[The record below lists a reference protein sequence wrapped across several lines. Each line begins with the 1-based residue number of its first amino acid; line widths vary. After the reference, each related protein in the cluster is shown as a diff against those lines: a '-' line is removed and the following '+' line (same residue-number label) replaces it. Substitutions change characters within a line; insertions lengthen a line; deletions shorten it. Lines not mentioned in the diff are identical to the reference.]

1 MAGLGADRTQPLLG
15 ESYKV
20 ILGPMQPAEF
30 EDQQARP
37 IAAGQGVLLQQP
49 TFLELTQQP

>member
-15 ESYKV
+15 EGHKV
-20 ILGPMQPAEF
+20 VLRPMQAAEF

-49 TFLELTQQP
+49 TFPELTQQP

>member
-15 ESYKV
+15 EGHKV
-20 ILGPMQPAEF
+20 ILRPMQPAEF
-30 EDQQARP
+30 EHQQARS
-37 IAAGQGVLLQQP
+37 IAAGHGVLLQQS

>member
-1 MAGLGADRTQPLLG
+1 MTGPGTDGAQPLLG
-15 ESYKV
+15 EGHKV

-37 IAAGQGVLLQQP
+37 ITAGQDVLLQQP
-49 TFLELTQQP
+49 TFSELTQQP

>member
-1 MAGLGADRTQPLLG
+1 MAGLGTDRAQPLLG
-15 ESYKV
+15 KGDKV
-20 ILGPMQPAEF
+20 VLGPMQPAKF

-49 TFLELTQQP
+49 TFPELTQQP